1 MYYQNYED
9 YIRSILGYPVM
20 TSNDKY
26 QNNIQNTYHYDYVS
40 KTPTYN
46 KDILNLYPEIY
57 KIINPMICKICEAN
71 TKPIT
76 EELLNQ
82 MTDEIYLNFES
93 DNLSNEANEISNREK
108 AQRKNN
114 KNFQTNTSVV
124 HKEINKELNRDNKSD
139 KEIESRQSK
148 VFGNPILRD
157 LIKILI
163 LNQLL
168 YGNSR
173 PRPNYYK
180 DNQWSKVRPQLY
192 MENRYYSEYLH

>member
-9 YIRSILGYPVM
+9 YIRNILGYPVM

-26 QNNIQNTYHYDYVS
+26 KNNIQNTYHYDYVS
-40 KTPTYN
+40 ITPTYN

-57 KIINPMICKICEAN
+57 KILNPMICKICEAN

-108 AQRKNN
+108 VQRKNN
-114 KNFQTNTSVV
+114 KNFQTNISVP
-124 HKEINKELNRDNKSD
+124 HKEINRDNNQD
-139 KEIESRQSK
+139 KEIETRQSK
-148 VFGNPILRD
+148 AFGNPILRD

-173 PRPNYYK
+173 PRPYYYK
-180 DNQWSKVRPQLY
+180 DNQWSKVRPQPY
-192 MENRYYSEYLH
+192 TENRYYSGYLH